1 MTMAADKQDKV
12 LNCSSEREQSGACS
26 SSAEREKNQG
36 KNFLNVPN
44 KREQSQTCL
53 NSAERAGLRPKG
65 NVPNKREQSQTCI
78 NSAERAGLRPKGNV
92 PTLRFPEFSGE
103 YEITRIGKLT
113 NKVGSGVTP
122 KGGESVYTSEGHPF
136 VRSQNVGNGQ
146 MFLDDIAY
154 IDEDTHNKQI
164 ATEIKHGDVL
174 LNITGASIGRCCV
187 ASDFVVGGNVNQHV
201 CIVRPTQDVTSYYL
215 CSLLLSDKGQK
226 QIDSFQAGGNR
237 QGLNFE
243 QIKSFKFSIPKL
255 SEQMK
260 VSELL
265 TLVDERITTQIRI
278 IEDLKSE
285 RKFLL
290 EQLFCLPKEHTP
302 KLRLKGMIGD
312 WYKVRLYDIVE
323 RITERNKANTCSRV
337 LTIAAQYGLIDQ
349 QEFFNKQIASSDL
362 TTYYLLH
369 KGDFAYNK
377 SYSGDYPWGAVKRLD
392 NYNKGVLS
400 SLYVCFRPNGNVDS
414 DFLCHYFESTK
425 WYRGISEIS
434 GEGARNHGLLNMSV
448 DDYFNTIHRIPSL
461 EEQRQIST
469 MLNTIVQKIKIE
481 ESIIDK
487 LQKQK
492 SYLLKE
498 MFV

>member
-12 LNCSSEREQSGACS
+12 
-26 SSAEREKNQG
+26 
-36 KNFLNVPN
+36 LNVPN

-65 NVPNKREQSQTCI
+65 NVP
-78 NSAERAGLRPKGNV
+78 
-92 PTLRFPEFSGE
+92 TLRFPEFRGE
-103 YEITRIGKLT
+103 WLATTID
-113 NKVGSGVTP
+113 GVTSEFQSGKFIKADLIQS
-122 KGGESVYTSEGHPF
+122 KGSVPVYG
-136 VRSQNVGNGQ
+136 GNG
-146 MFLDDIAY
+146 LRGY
-154 IDEDTHNKQI
+154 TDTYNHI
-164 ATEIKHGDVL
+164 GDYVL
-174 LNITGASIGRCCV
+174 IGRQGALC
-187 ASDFVVGGNVNQHV
+187 GNV
-201 CIVRPTQDVTSYYL
+201 RFVTGETYITEHAIAVKGTEDNDTKYL
-215 CSLLLSDKGQK
+215 QYLFERMNLGQYSDQSA
-226 QIDSFQAGGNR
+226 QP
-237 QGLNFE
+237 GLAVSKLIKLKITIPPKRE
-243 QIKSFKFSIPKL
+243 QSKIAR
-255 SEQMK
+255 
-260 VSELL
+260 LL
-265 TLVDERITTQIRI
+265 TVIDERITTQIRI

-302 KLRLKGMIGD
+302 KLRLKGMTGD

-392 NYNKGVLS
+392 NYNEGVLS

>member
-1 MTMAADKQDKV
+1 M
-12 LNCSSEREQSGACS
+12 
-26 SSAEREKNQG
+26 
-36 KNFLNVPN
+36 
-44 KREQSQTCL
+44 
-53 NSAERAGLRPKG
+53 
-65 NVPNKREQSQTCI
+65 
-78 NSAERAGLRPKGNV
+78 
-92 PTLRFPEFSGE
+92 
-103 YEITRIGKLT
+103 T

-164 ATEIKHGDVL
+164 ATEIKNGDVL

-260 VSELL
+260 ISELL

-285 RKFLL
+285 RKYLL
-290 EQLFCLPKEHTP
+290 EQLFCLPNERAP
-302 KLRLKGMIGD
+302 KLRLKGMTGE
-312 WYKVRLYDIVE
+312 WQKVKLCDIVD
-323 RITERNKANTCSRV
+323 RVTEKNKTNTCNRV

-377 SYSGDYPWGAVKRLD
+377 SYSGDYSWGAVKRLD
-392 NYNKGVLS
+392 KYDKGVLS
-400 SLYVCFRPNGNVDS
+400 SLYICFRPNENVDS

-448 DDYFNTIHRIPSL
+448 DDYFNTLHRIPTQR
-461 EEQRQIST
+461 EQKAVANAFNVLVDKINIET
-469 MLNTIVQKIKIE
+469 EILNNLQNQKF
-481 ESIIDK
+481 
-487 LQKQK
+487 
-492 SYLLKE
+492 YLLKE
-498 MFV
+498 MFI

>member
-12 LNCSSEREQSGACS
+12 LN
-26 SSAEREKNQG
+26 
-36 KNFLNVPN
+36 
-44 KREQSQTCL
+44 
-53 NSAERAGLRPKG
+53 
-65 NVPNKREQSQTCI
+65 
-78 NSAERAGLRPKGNV
+78 V
-92 PTLRFPEFSGE
+92 PTLRFPEFKDDWNDYHLRDLCTFHSGGTPSIDNVE
-103 YEITRIGKLT
+103 YWEGEIPFVSAVAMHNTHIEKTPLTLTEKGLRDGSKQLEAGNLLLLVRGSMLWNKIPICYNDVDVAFNQDVKGIVPNSKTTSLFLLNWIQSHENRIKYMVTGTGIGAGKLD
-113 NKVGSGVTP
+113 
-122 KGGESVYTSEGHPF
+122 SEDLLAL
-136 VRSQNVGNGQ
+136 NVKLPSLIEQ
-146 MFLDDIAY
+146 KKIEKFL
-154 IDEDTHNKQI
+154 
-164 ATEIKHGDVL
+164 
-174 LNITGASIGRCCV
+174 
-187 ASDFVVGGNVNQHV
+187 
-201 CIVRPTQDVTSYYL
+201 
-215 CSLLLSDKGQK
+215 SL
-226 QIDSFQAGGNR
+226 I
-237 QGLNFE
+237 
-243 QIKSFKFSIPKL
+243 
-255 SEQMK
+255 
-260 VSELL
+260 
-265 TLVDERITTQIRI
+265 DERIETQIRI

-302 KLRLKGMIGD
+302 KLRLKGMTGD

-392 NYNKGVLS
+392 NYNEGVLS

>member
-1 MTMAADKQDKV
+1 M
-12 LNCSSEREQSGACS
+12 
-26 SSAEREKNQG
+26 
-36 KNFLNVPN
+36 
-44 KREQSQTCL
+44 
-53 NSAERAGLRPKG
+53 
-65 NVPNKREQSQTCI
+65 
-78 NSAERAGLRPKGNV
+78 
-92 PTLRFPEFSGE
+92 RFPEFSGE
-103 YEITRIGKLT
+103 WEKTKLSEVCHIAT
-113 NKVGSGVTP
+113 GNKNTQDKDDNGQ
-122 KGGESVYTSEGHPF
+122 YPF
-136 VRSQNVGNGQ
+136 YVRSQHIEHINSWTYDGEAILTAGDGVGVGKVFHYSKGKIGVHQRVYILNDFKCDGK
-146 MFLDDIAY
+146 FLFYYFSGHFYDRVKRMSAKNSVDSVRMEMIANMNFIY
-154 IDEDTHNKQI
+154 PRRGEQTK
-164 ATEIKHGDVL
+164 
-174 LNITGASIGRCCV
+174 IGHL
-187 ASDFVVGGNVNQHV
+187 F
-201 CIVRPTQDVTSYYL
+201 
-215 CSLLLSDKGQK
+215 SLL
-226 QIDSFQAGGNR
+226 
-237 QGLNFE
+237 
-243 QIKSFKFSIPKL
+243 
-255 SEQMK
+255 
-260 VSELL
+260 
-265 TLVDERITTQIRI
+265 DERIETQIRI

-302 KLRLKGMIGD
+302 KLRLKGMTGD

-362 TTYYLLH
+362 TNYYLLH

-392 NYNKGVLS
+392 NYNEGVLS
-400 SLYVCFRPNGNVDS
+400 SLYVCFRPNGSVDS